1 MRMKTLS
8 SAAIAFAT
16 VLLASFPATA
26 SAAAAAERTF
36 GDRTLIVAPPTGR
49 VELPIGADERIYD
62 YGCRDN
68 AGENSSIVTE
78 ENKRVEFEDRPAGTL
93 PFVLEEPEE
102 FHLTLKQMQVEG
114 PMLMVFFDSRGYFPE
129 YTAPAMLTVR
139 KEMYGAAPVSTLLAT
154 AILAGLPLLF
164 TPGEVAKGTFGCTD
178 RESTGKYL
186 DVSQRRKSRKGY
198 WASHGREATIT
209 IDGFQ
214 TPRTLKVAIDGDTGL
229 AQVDLT
235 RLVRTSPLEGATA
248 LQVTCDDC
256 TVQTAK
262 QAKEFGKAPAL
273 LAATVDF
280 RPVRDE
286 FLRQERLQAEREDR
300 ERVALQARAEA
311 EAERLRL
318 ERLQAERI
326 AEERRLEAEAAR
338 IKAERI
344 EQARLREEARAEQ
357 ARRAEAERQ
366 ERERRRRQAKQD
378 TLRNL

>member
-8 SAAIAFAT
+8 CAASAFAA
-16 VLLASFPATA
+16 VLLAATPMA
-26 SAAAAAERTF
+26 GAAERTF
-36 GDRTLIVAPPTGR
+36 GDRTLIVASPSAGR

-62 YGCRDN
+62 YGCRDK
-68 AGENSSIVTE
+68 ADENSWTVTE

-102 FHLTLKQMQVEG
+102 FHLTLRQMQVEG
-114 PMLMVFFDSRGYFPE
+114 AMLMVWFDSRGYFPE

-139 KEMYGAAPVSTLLAT
+139 KEMYGAAPVSTLLTT
-154 AILAGLPLLF
+154 AILAGLPLLL

-186 DVSQRRKSRKGY
+186 DVAQRRKTRKGY
-198 WASHGREATIT
+198 WAPHGREATLT
-209 IDGFQ
+209 IAGFQ
-214 TPRTLKVAIDGDTGL
+214 TPRTLKVAIDADTGL
-229 AQVDLT
+229 AQVDLS
-235 RLVRTSPLEGATA
+235 RLIRTSPLEGATA

-262 QAKEFGKAPAL
+262 QAKEFGKAPTAL
-273 LAATVDF
+273 TAAIDF

-286 FLRQERLQAEREDR
+286 FARQERLQAEREDR
-300 ERVALQARAEA
+300 ERAEAQARAQA

-318 ERLQAERI
+318 ERLQAERL

-338 IKAERI
+338 LEAERI

>member
-1 MRMKTLS
+1 MRMKRLPSAALALAAVLLS
-8 SAAIAFAT
+8 S
-16 VLLASFPATA
+16 VPEAS
-26 SAAAAAERTF
+26 AAERTF
-36 GDRTLIVAPPTGR
+36 GDRTLIVAPSNGR
-49 VELPIGADERIYD
+49 AELPIGADERIYD

-68 AGENSSIVTE
+68 AGEDSSIVNE
-78 ENKRVEFEDRPAGTL
+78 GNKTVEFEDRPAGTL

-102 FHLTLKQMQVEG
+102 FHLALKQMQVEG
-114 PMLMVFFDSRGYFPE
+114 AMLMVWFDSRGYFPE

-186 DVSQRRKSRKGY
+186 DVSQRRKTRKGH
-198 WASHGREATIT
+198 WAPHGREATLT
-209 IDGFQ
+209 IAGFQ
-214 TPRTLKVAIDGDTGL
+214 TPRTLKVAIDADTGL

-235 RLVRTSPLEGATA
+235 RLIRTNPLDGATA
-248 LQVTCDDC
+248 LRVTCDDC

-262 QAKEFGKAPAL
+262 QAKEFGKAPTAL
-273 LAATVDF
+273 SATIDF
-280 RPVRDE
+280 RPARDE
-286 FLRQERLQAEREDR
+286 MVSQERLQAEREARDR
-300 ERVALQARAEA
+300 AEAQARAQA

-318 ERLQAERI
+318 ERLQAERV

-338 IKAERI
+338 LEAERV
-344 EQARLREEARAEQ
+344 EQARLREQVRAEQ
-357 ARRAEAERQ
+357 ARRAEAERL
-366 ERERRRRQAKQD
+366 ERERRRRQVKQD

>member
-1 MRMKTLS
+1 MKMKMRP
-8 SAAIAFAT
+8 SAAIALAV
-16 VLLASFPATA
+16 VLLSSVPETG
-26 SAAAAAERTF
+26 AAERTF
-36 GDRTLIVAPPTGR
+36 GDRTLIVAPSTGR

-68 AGENSSIVTE
+68 AGENSSVITE
-78 ENKRVEFEDRPAGTL
+78 ANKRVDFEDRPVGTL

-102 FHLTLKQMQVEG
+102 FHFVLRQMQVEG
-114 PMLMVFFDSRGYFPE
+114 PMLMVWFDSRGYFPE

-139 KEMYGAAPVSTLLAT
+139 KEIYGAEPVSTLLAT

-209 IDGFQ
+209 VDGFQ
-214 TPRTLKVAIDGDTGL
+214 TPRTLKVGIDADTGL

-235 RLVRTSPLEGATA
+235 RLIRTSPLESATA
-248 LQVTCDDC
+248 LKVTCDDC
-256 TVQTAK
+256 TVQTTK
-262 QAKEFGKAPAL
+262 QAKEFGKAPTA
-273 LAATVDF
+273 LAASIDF

-286 FLRQERLQAEREDR
+286 FLRQDRLKAEREARDR
-300 ERVALQARAEA
+300 AEAQARAQA

-338 IKAERI
+338 LEAERI

-357 ARRAEAERQ
+357 ARRAEAERS
-366 ERERRRRQAKQD
+366 ERERRRRQVKQD

>member
-1 MRMKTLS
+1 MRTRKIPP
-8 SAAIAFAT
+8 AVAAFAAMLLPT
-16 VLLASFPATA
+16 VPDAG
-26 SAAAAAERTF
+26 AAERTF
-36 GDRTLIVAPPTGR
+36 GDRTLLVAPSDGR

-68 AGENSSIVTE
+68 AGENSPIVNE
-78 ENKRVEFEDRPAGTL
+78 ENKRVEFEHRPAGTL

-102 FHLTLKQMQVEG
+102 FHLVLRQMQVEG
-114 PMLMVFFDSRGYFPE
+114 PMLMVWFDSRGYFPE
-129 YTAPAMLTVR
+129 YTAPAVLTVR
-139 KEMYGAAPVSTLLAT
+139 KEIYGAEPVSTLLVT
-154 AILAGLPLLF
+154 ALYAGLPLLLM
-164 TPGEVAKGTFGCTD
+164 PGEVAKGTFGCTD

-186 DVSQRRKSRKGY
+186 DVSQRRKARKGH
-198 WASHGREATIT
+198 WAPHGREATLT
-209 IDGFQ
+209 IAGFQ
-214 TPRTLKVAIDGDTGL
+214 TPRTLKVDIDADTGL

-235 RLVRTSPLEGATA
+235 RLVRTSPLEGPVA

-286 FLRQERLQAEREDR
+286 LLRQDRLQAEREARDR
-300 ERVALQARAEA
+300 AEAQARAQA

-318 ERLQAERI
+318 ERLQAERV

-338 IKAERI
+338 VEAERI

-357 ARRAEAERQ
+357 ARRAEAERL
-366 ERERRRRQAKQD
+366 ERERRRRQVRQD

>member
-1 MRMKTLS
+1 MQTKGAP
-8 SAAIAFAT
+8 AAVAAFAA
-16 VLLASFPATA
+16 LLLPSVPDAG
-26 SAAAAAERTF
+26 AAERTF
-36 GDRTLIVAPPTGR
+36 GDRTLLVAPSTGR

-62 YGCRDN
+62 YGCRDK
-68 AGENSSIVTE
+68 ADENSWTVTE
-78 ENKRVEFEDRPAGTL
+78 ENKRVEYEDQAAGTL

-102 FHLTLKQMQVEG
+102 FHLVLRQMQLEG
-114 PMLMVFFDSRGYFPE
+114 PMLMVWFDSRGYFPE
-129 YTAPAMLTVR
+129 YTAPATLTVR
-139 KEMYGAAPVSTLLAT
+139 KEMYGAAPVSTLLTT
-154 AILAGLPLLF
+154 AILAGLPLLLM
-164 TPGEVAKGTFGCTD
+164 PGEVAKGTFGCTD

-186 DVSQRRKSRKGY
+186 DVSQRRKTRKGH
-198 WASHGREATIT
+198 WAPHGRAATLT
-209 IDGFQ
+209 IAGFQ
-214 TPRTLKVAIDGDTGL
+214 TPRTLKVDIDAETGL

-235 RLVRTSPLEGATA
+235 RLIRTSPLDGAIA

-273 LAATVDF
+273 LTATVDF

-286 FLRQERLQAEREDR
+286 FVRQDRLQAEREARDR
-300 ERVALQARAEA
+300 AEAQARAEA

-318 ERLQAERI
+318 ERLQAERV

-338 IKAERI
+338 IEAERI

-357 ARRAEAERQ
+357 ARRAEAERL
-366 ERERRRRQAKQD
+366 ERERRSRQVKQD

>member
-1 MRMKTLS
+1 MRTRTTPAAVAVFAALLLS
-8 SAAIAFAT
+8 SVPRADAT
-16 VLLASFPATA
+16 
-26 SAAAAAERTF
+26 ERTF
-36 GDRTLIVAPPTGR
+36 GDRTLIVASSDGR

-68 AGENSSIVTE
+68 AGENSSVVTE

-93 PFVLEEPEE
+93 PFVPAEPEE
-102 FHLTLKQMQVEG
+102 LHLALRQMQVEG
-114 PMLMVFFDSRGYFPE
+114 PMLMVWFDSKGYFPE

-154 AILAGLPLLF
+154 AILAGLPLLL

-186 DVSQRRKSRKGY
+186 DVSQRRKTRKGH
-198 WASHGREATIT
+198 WATHGREATLTIT
-209 IDGFQ
+209 GFQ
-214 TPRTLKVAIDGDTGL
+214 TPRTLKVGIDADTGL

-235 RLVRTSPLEGATA
+235 RLIRTSPLDGATA

-262 QAKEFGKAPAL
+262 QAKEFGKAPTAL
-273 LAATVDF
+273 SAAIDF

-286 FLRQERLQAEREDR
+286 FLRQERLQAEREARDR
-300 ERVALQARAEA
+300 AEAQARAQA

-338 IKAERI
+338 LEAERI

-366 ERERRRRQAKQD
+366 ERERRRRQVKQD

>member
-1 MRMKTLS
+1 MRTSTTPSVVAVFAAVLLS
-8 SAAIAFAT
+8 SVPQAD
-16 VLLASFPATA
+16 
-26 SAAAAAERTF
+26 AAERTF
-36 GDRTLIVAPPTGR
+36 GDRTLIVAPSSGR

-68 AGENSSIVTE
+68 AGENSSIVTA

-93 PFVLEEPEE
+93 PFVLEQPEE
-102 FHLTLKQMQVEG
+102 FHLALKQMQVEG
-114 PMLMVFFDSRGYFPE
+114 PMLMVLFDSRGYFPE

-209 IDGFQ
+209 IGGFQ
-214 TPRTLKVAIDGDTGL
+214 TPRTLQVGIDADTGL

-235 RLVRTSPLEGATA
+235 RLVRTSPLDGAIA
-248 LQVTCDDC
+248 LRVTCDDC

-262 QAKEFGKAPAL
+262 QAKEFGKALTL
-273 LAATVDF
+273 LTATIDF

-286 FLRQERLQAEREDR
+286 FLRQERLQAEREAQVR
-300 ERVALQARAEA
+300 AEAQARSQA

-318 ERLQAERI
+318 ERLQAERV

-338 IKAERI
+338 VEAERI

-357 ARRAEAERQ
+357 ARRAEAERL
-366 ERERRRRQAKQD
+366 ERERRQRQVKQD